1 MKKQNL
7 DGIYSEGKR
16 VFHANK
22 KAVKAS
28 FKLMSR
34 TPWAVIA
41 VINKGRQMYHA
52 DLQRAGITGRVSL
65 DDFLLVKRA
74 NGFERFLT
82 WEKCALPKDTIIRY
96 SKDPLR
102 GETNIFGIRL
112 GTARDKKGRLV
123 YAAEFAGGKKYAL
136 KPCRYGNVPDMLSSL
151 VSKKE
156 LSKTVT
162 KAIKFIAKNSTL
174 EDGCNK
180 PAKRQRVKFVSV
192 PSSAAVAIA

>member
-7 DGIYSEGKR
+7 NGIYSEGKR
-16 VFHANK
+16 VFNANK
-22 KAVKAS
+22 KAVKS
-28 FKLMSR
+28 SYNSMKR

-52 DLQRAGITGRVSL
+52 ELQAAGITGKVGLS
-65 DDFLLVKRA
+65 DFLAVKRA

-82 WEKCALPKDTIIRY
+82 WEKSALPKDTVIRY
-96 SKDPLR
+96 SEDPLR
-102 GETNIFGIRL
+102 GEINVFGIRL
-112 GTARDKKGRLV
+112 GTARDRRGRLV

-136 KPCRYGNVPDMLSSL
+136 KPCRYGNVNDMLASL

-162 KAIKFIAKNSTL
+162 KAVKFIAKNSL
-174 EDGCNK
+174 IEG
-180 PAKRQRVKFVSV
+180 VSV
-192 PSSAAVAIA
+192 KTEKRPRIKKASVSNTAAVISA